1 MKVEEKV
8 EECSMTLAEAKK
20 TFPLNLH
27 WVDCSQDPKNKKDE
41 FPLKPLCLC
50 FIPEKMKEYKETE
63 IPIGKHILTG
73 TDLSGT
79 DVRIILCD
87 KCLKFNI
94 EHQNQAKKKEKKV
107 SFSDKPDMEFDVV
120 NDKLIE
126 VKN

>member
-1 MKVEEKV
+1 MSEKV

-27 WVDCSQDPKNKKDE
+27 WVDCSQDPKNKTDE

-50 FIPEKMKEYKETE
+50 FVPEKMKEYKETE

-87 KCLKFNI
+87 KCLKYNI
-94 EHQNQAKKKEKKV
+94 EHQNKAKPKKKV
-107 SFSDKPDMEFDVV
+107 SFSDKPDLEFDVV
-120 NDKLIE
+120 NDKLVE